1 MQRIRRRVGK
11 MAVAVRTETTTKEQ
25 IRARAHKLSD
35 ILTKTSIAAGITQE
49 QLEKETRKA
58 FLHVK
63 RSRRFGRS

>member
-25 IRARAHKLSD
+25 IRARARELSD